1 MAEQQP
7 TSSILESFDWVA
19 RRLVDDAGA
28 RLSAAEA
35 KAAVSKAEAGGE
47 WELAGVLSSL
57 TKWLQARQG
66 ANGQVTGTDIQAAR
80 EALASALGS
89 STTLDADA
97 LAGLDELA
105 ELGRGLSALAST
117 RARPAKQT
125 NTLVFWVN
133 DRKHV
138 VENPDPRMLLLDY
151 LRSGEVGLTGTK
163 KVCAQGGCGACTV
176 TLSRWNPRTQKVEQ
190 TAINSC
196 LRPLCAVDGM
206 AITTVEGV
214 GSIATALSPVQYQ
227 VAIDNGSQCGYCT
240 PGWVMSMHSY
250 LVANPDAQPT
260 QAEIEALFDGNLC
273 RCTGFRPIL
282 YAMRHFAADWSAVDE
297 HGSMK
302 CRPWPTYDAKTGK
315 GLIPL
320 RNEREPNPI
329 TNLPHRPPA
338 PLHVRHRDYE
348 WRRVLSLAELEQ
360 LIRANPGPE
369 PLRMVVGN
377 TSIGIYG
384 EPAQDVCYGPP
395 LTRVDIADIPEL
407 HGRAVEPE
415 GLVVGA
421 ATTYSEFLRFLADV
435 TTRATPAQ
443 RSGLAAIHYMAQRT
457 AGRIV
462 RDAASLGGNTM
473 IVVQHVDVGVP
484 FPSDMFTALCMMG
497 ASVEVTCPAWGAK
510 RRLGM
515 LEFAEAWRAD
525 AGLHAGAILLRYN
538 IPWTAPRELART
550 FKVAL
555 REINAHSIVNAGLR
569 VRFGD
574 DGAVAAAQ
582 VVYGGIGPIAF
593 HVEALERW
601 LIGRRWDADLLAGGL
616 RLVRDAVWAQI
627 VATRAR
633 MATIP
638 DEGFTDAYRAHL
650 TESFFYQF
658 FVWVAEQIDPA
669 IIPAPL
675 RSAGAWPQTR
685 PVSRGTQSY
694 EPYPDE
700 YPVNLPYIKA
710 EAFIQATGEA
720 VYTHDELLPRNGVE
734 GAPVLSI
741 QPLANFAFT
750 LPGGGATVD
759 ADQLAAHLREHEV
772 DFVDLVTAKD
782 IPGANDQSY
791 QGPSDPLICSGQ
803 TTACGQVLAIVVAR
817 TAQAAINIAYR
828 IQQQCVAYSPVI
840 DERGLP
846 RQPLLSLEQA
856 IAAESFL
863 ITDNVW
869 GVRRKG
875 TTLGWAKPDAASD
888 EALVE
893 WQGRHVRCK
902 VVHGEQSSRCPQ
914 MHFYL
919 ETQSSVAIPNDNGDI
934 TVISSTQNPD
944 TILGAVT
951 SALALGSNRVDVRI
965 RRVGGGYGGKGP
977 RSPWAAANAAVAAV
991 KLRRPVKLAMTREAD
1006 SALFGH
1012 ENPLYGR
1019 YAFAIGT
1026 GEDDPDNRGML
1037 MGLDIHYF
1045 MDAGN
1050 TADCSPVVMDCT
1062 LLRADNGYYV
1072 PNYETKGMV
1081 CLTNLISNT
1090 SFRSLDAIS
1099 GIVILEDGLEAAAH
1113 AIGMLPEDVREK
1125 NLYQLGD
1132 FTPYGQVLQYCYL
1145 KDVWRY
1151 TKRKA
1156 NFDRRLEAVR
1166 EFNRNNRWRKRGISM
1181 MPIKYGMGFNATFL
1195 ERGDALVDIYDGD
1208 GTVIVRHGGC
1218 EIGQG
1223 LNTQVMQLVAEAL
1236 NIPVYMIQVGTT
1248 STRVIPNP
1256 ISTGASTG
1264 SAFNGGAAQKA
1275 AQRLRERLEAFCVEQ
1290 LDTKGRDYCTQNHL
1304 DFWNY
1309 DTGWNTLYEV
1319 GEGKQAL
1326 LWSAIVKAANM
1337 DRVNLSTQ
1345 AQHNETGG
1353 SRSDA
1358 NLQFHPKT
1366 SEAVQNF
1373 VGFTYSAA
1381 CTEVEVD
1388 ILTGETTILRTD
1400 LIYDMGKSINPAT
1413 DVGQIEGGFVQGIG
1427 RVLVENVAW
1436 QPDGPQRGINNTPN
1450 TWGYKIPAT
1459 TTVPL
1464 ELHVDLYPRE
1474 RSAEV
1479 PENPNLLLSA
1489 KEVGEPP
1496 LCLAATVYFAVKH
1509 AILDSR
1515 TERGKPGW
1523 FRLDMPCTVQV
1534 IRTACEVDIAEL
1546 NLAP

>member
-1 MAEQQP
+1 MQDHP
-7 TSSILESFDWVA
+7 TSAILESFDWVA
-19 RRLVDDAGA
+19 RRLVDDAGT
-28 RLSAAEA
+28 RISAAEA
-35 KAAVSKAEAGGE
+35 KAAVAKAEGAGE
-47 WELAGVLSSL
+47 LELARVLVSL
-57 TKWLQARQG
+57 TTWLQSRERAG
-66 ANGQVTGTDIQAAR
+66 GQVTDADIRATR
-80 EALASALGS
+80 ESLVSALGS
-89 STTLDADA
+89 ATTLDADA
-97 LAGLDELA
+97 LARLDQLA
-105 ELGRGLSALAST
+105 ELGQALAVFAST
-117 RARPAKQT
+117 LAQPAKRT

-138 VENPDPRMLLLDY
+138 VENPDPRTLLLDY

-176 TLSRWNPRTQKVEQ
+176 TLSRWNPRTRQVEQ
-190 TAINSC
+190 SAINSC

-206 AITTVEGV
+206 AITTVEGL
-214 GSIATALSPVQYQ
+214 GDIATGLSPVQYQ

-250 LVANPDAQPT
+250 LVANPDAKPT

-282 YAMRHFAADWSAVDE
+282 YAMRHFAAGWNADDE
-297 HGSMK
+297 RGSMK
-302 CRPWPTYDAKTGK
+302 CQPWPTYDAKTGK

-320 RNEREPNPI
+320 RREREPNPI
-329 TNLPHRPPA
+329 QNLPRRPPA
-338 PLHVRHRDYE
+338 PLDVHRGGYA
-348 WRRVLSLAELEQ
+348 WHRALSLAELEQ
-360 LIRANPGPE
+360 RIREHPGPE

-384 EPAQDVCYGPP
+384 EPAQDVCFGSPR
-395 LTRVDIADIPEL
+395 TRVDIANIAEL
-407 HGRAVEPE
+407 HGWAVEPE

-421 ATTYSEFLRFLADV
+421 ATTYSEFLAILAQV
-435 TTRATPAQ
+435 TSKADAAQ
-443 RSGLAAIHYMAQRT
+443 RSGLAAIHYMAHRT

-473 IVVQHVDVGVP
+473 IVIQHVESGVP

-497 ASVEVTCPAWGAK
+497 ASVEVTCPAWGAS

-515 LEFAEAWRAD
+515 LEFAEAWRSD
-525 AGLHAGAILLRYN
+525 AGLHAGAILLRYH

-569 VRFGD
+569 VRFGE
-574 DGAVAAAQ
+574 DGAVAAAH
-582 VVYGGIGPIAF
+582 VVYAGIGPIAI
-593 HVEALERW
+593 HLDELERW
-601 LIGRRWDADLLAGGL
+601 MVGRRWDADLLAGGL
-616 RLVRDAVWAQI
+616 RRLRDAVWAHI
-627 VATRAR
+627 EATRAR

-650 TESFFYQF
+650 AESFFYQF
-658 FVWVAEQIDPA
+658 FVWVAEQVDPA

-675 RSAGAWPQTR
+675 RSAGAWQQER

-700 YPVNLPYIKA
+700 YPVNVPYIKA

-720 VYTHDELLPRNGVE
+720 VYTHDEPVPRNGVE

-741 QPLANFAFT
+741 QPLANFAFKR
-750 LPGGGATVD
+750 PGGSATIS
-759 ADQLAAHLREHEV
+759 AEQLADYLRDEHV

-782 IPGANDQSY
+782 IPGSNNLSY
-791 QGPSDPLICSGQ
+791 EGPPDPLICASQ
-803 TTACGQVLAIVVAR
+803 TTACGQVLAIVLAR

-828 IQQQCVAYSPVI
+828 VQQDCVAYSPVI
-840 DERGLP
+840 DDRGLP
-846 RQPLLSLEQA
+846 SQPLLSLEQA
-856 IAAESFL
+856 IAAKNFL
-863 ITDNVW
+863 ITNNVW
-869 GVRRKG
+869 GVRRTN
-875 TTLGWAKPDAASD
+875 TTLGWTKTETD
-888 EALVE
+888 EAQVE
-893 WQGRHVRCK
+893 WKGRRVQCK
-902 VVHGEQSSRCPQ
+902 VVRGEQMSRCPQ

-919 ETQSSVAIPNDNGDI
+919 ETQSALATPNDNGDI
-934 TVISSTQNPD
+934 TVITSTQNPD
-944 TILGAVT
+944 TILGALTKV
-951 SALALGSNRVDVRI
+951 LAIGSNRVDVRI

-977 RSPWAAANAAVAAV
+977 RSPWAAANAAVAAT
-991 KLRRPVKLAMTREAD
+991 KLHRPVKIAMTRETD

-1019 YAFAIGT
+1019 YTFAIGT

-1072 PNYETKGMV
+1072 PNYETKGNV

-1099 GIVILEDGLEAAAH
+1099 GIIILEDGLEAAAH

-1132 FTPYGQVLQYCYL
+1132 FTPYGQVLDYCYL
-1145 KDVWRY
+1145 DDVWRY

-1156 NFDRRLEAVR
+1156 KFAQRLEDVR

-1236 NIPVYMIQVGTT
+1236 NIPVYMIEVGTT

-1264 SAFNGGAAQKA
+1264 SAFNGGAARTA
-1275 AQRLRERLEAFCVEQ
+1275 AKRLRARLEAFCVEQ
-1290 LDTKGRDYCTQNHL
+1290 LDSQGREYCTTNHL
-1304 DFWNY
+1304 DFWNF
-1309 DTGWNTLYEV
+1309 DTGWNTYYDA
-1319 GEGKQAL
+1319 GEGTQKLMWA
-1326 LWSAIVKAANM
+1326 AIVSAANM
-1337 DRVNLSTQ
+1337 ARVNLSTQ
-1345 AQHNETGG
+1345 AQHDETGG
-1353 SRSDA
+1353 ERADT
-1358 NLQFHPKT
+1358 NLQFHKGT
-1366 SEAVQNF
+1366 KETAQNF

-1400 LIYDMGKSINPAT
+1400 LVYDMGKSINPAT
-1413 DVGQIEGGFVQGIG
+1413 DVGQVEGGFVQGVG

-1436 QPDGPQRGINNTPN
+1436 QSEGPQRGINNTPN

-1459 TTVPL
+1459 TTIPL
-1464 ELHVDLYPRE
+1464 ELHVDLYPRD

-1479 PENPNLLLSA
+1479 PENPNLLMSA

-1523 FRLDMPCTVQV
+1523 FRLDMPCTVQA
-1534 IRTACEVDIAEL
+1534 IRTACEVDLADL
-1546 NLAP
+1546 DLAP